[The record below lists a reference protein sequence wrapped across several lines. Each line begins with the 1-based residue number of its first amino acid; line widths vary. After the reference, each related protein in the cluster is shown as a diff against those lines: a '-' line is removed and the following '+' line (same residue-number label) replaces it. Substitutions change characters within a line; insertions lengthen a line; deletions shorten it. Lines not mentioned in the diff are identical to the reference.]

1 MDKGMSNQEIAELL
15 EKSDLPE
22 EIVQLIKDA
31 KLSRRARIVVRHILE
46 YGSIT
51 TEDLENTYK
60 YKHPPRAI
68 RDVREAGIPL
78 ETARVVSSD
87 GRRIAE
93 YRLGDLTQIQADKLD
108 GRKVFPRKFKEEL
121 FEASD
126 GKCAI
131 CSTLFESR
139 YLQIDHRIPYEI
151 SGEKKDTERDI
162 ENYMLVCGSCNR
174 AKSWS
179 CEHCPNWLGEKSSE
193 ICTRC
198 YWANPDNYTHIALRE
213 VRRVDVLWDRN
224 EIEIYERLRR
234 KAQKSEL
241 TIPEYVKKIIAKRLK
256 T

>member
-1 MDKGMSNQEIAELL
+1 MDGETLYQEISELL

-22 EIVQLIKDA
+22 EMVRLIKEA
-31 KLSRRARIVVRHILE
+31 KLSKRARVVIKHILE
-46 YGSIT
+46 HGSIT
-51 TEDLENTYK
+51 TEILEIDYG

-78 ETARVVSSD
+78 GTARVESSD
-87 GRRIAE
+87 KRKIAE

-108 GRKVFPRKFKEEL
+108 GRKVFSKKFRDEL

-131 CSTLFESR
+131 CSARFESR

-151 SGEKKDTERDI
+151 SGEKKDIERDL
-162 ENYMLVCGSCNR
+162 EDHMLVCGSCNR

-179 CEHCPNWLGEKSSE
+179 CEHCPNWSGEKSSE
-193 ICTRC
+193 ICIKC
-198 YWANPDNYTHIALRE
+198 YWARPEDYTHIALRE
-213 VRRVDVLWDRN
+213 IRRVDVLWDKN
-224 EIEIYERLRR
+224 EIETYERLKA

-241 TIPEYVKKIIAKRLK
+241 TIPEYVKKIIARCFDL
-256 T
+256 